1 MGMNATAQRAIVNA
15 MSVDIEE
22 YFQVGAFE
30 DTIARDRWA
39 EIGSRVEYNSG
50 LVLDLYAAAGVKA
63 TFFTLGWVAE
73 RHPALIQRIVREGH
87 ELASHGYA
95 HDRVTGFIPAQFR
108 ADLRRARGLL
118 EDAGGVA
125 VQGYRAPS
133 FSIGKANAWALQ
145 MLADEGYAY
154 SSSVAPIAHD
164 HYGWP
169 DAPRF
174 AHKPVA
180 GSDLIEVPITTA
192 RVGGRLMSFGGG
204 FFRLLPYAFA
214 HWAMGQVNRR
224 EGQAAVFYFHPWEVD
239 PDQPRVEGA
248 PLRSRV
254 RHYTNL
260 GAMAGKL
267 TKLLHNFRWDRMDR
281 VFLGQAA
288 ATPAAQAA

>member
-95 HDRVTGFIPAQFR
+95 HDRVTGFTPAQFR

-204 FFRLLPYAFA
+204 FFRLLPYAFP

-248 PLRSRV
+248 PLRWVSIA
-254 RHYTNL
+254 RHEDDWQTRPT
-260 GAMAGKL
+260 GADAVEQFDAIDTG
-267 TKLLHNFRWDRMDR
+267 HDNIGPIWERWR
-281 VFLGQAA
+281 AS
-288 ATPAAQAA
+288 